1 MQRIKT
7 ILWTGLCLFVLM
19 PAAQA
24 GMKLTLVGDAWPP
37 YVDANLPEKG
47 LASDIVVTAL
57 KRAGYAPTVQVD
69 DWMRVLEGGE
79 LGLFDGVVAAWI
91 TPKRQEKFVF
101 SDPYYVNTIRLIKRK
116 DADFKFADV
125 YKQQGLLVGYV
136 EGYAYN
142 EKLKR
147 PKNLILVPSN
157 HVIQNLLKLQ
167 QGQIDLTLG
176 DEGVIQYQL
185 ANYFTSNQDMFVF
198 DKKPF
203 SERKL
208 YFMVSKLNPAHAKI
222 IKAFNKQLAEMKKDG
237 TYQKILDR
245 HLKR

>member
-7 ILWTGLCLFVLM
+7 ILWAGLCLALLL

-37 YVDANLPEKG
+37 YVDDNLPEKG
-47 LASDIVVTAL
+47 LASDIVMTAL
-57 KRAGYAPTVQVD
+57 RRAGYEPKVD
-69 DWMRVLEGGE
+69 VESWLRVLEGGE
-79 LGLFDGVVAAWI
+79 LGLFDGVVAAWS
-91 TPKRQEKFVF
+91 TPGRQEKFVF
-101 SDPYYVNTIRLIKRK
+101 SDPYFVNNIRLIKRK
-116 DADFKFADV
+116 DADFEFADV
-125 YKQQGLLVGYV
+125 YKQEGLVVGYV

-176 DEGVIQYQL
+176 DEGVMRYQL
-185 ANYFTSNQDMFVF
+185 ANYFSNNQDMFEF
-198 DKKPF
+198 DRQPF

-222 IKAFNKQLAEMKKDG
+222 IEAFNRALAEMKKDG
-237 TYQKILDR
+237 TYQNILDR
-245 HLKR
+245 HQQH